1 VTAALSCSA
10 VLDIFAQGREYQRNR
25 GGGGAMVTP
34 DFIEK
39 LKQVLQT
46 SGVPQADVSYVVASW
61 WTQDQVPEIQNEDQ
75 YQEYLRR
82 WHALN
87 ASAGA
92 SEPPNFT
99 RSREGMYL
107 DSLGARLIDWEE
119 KAAAAHVNKK
129 KERQ

>member
-1 VTAALSCSA
+1 LRKVASISG
-10 VLDIFAQGREYQRNR
+10 IE
-25 GGGGAMVTP
+25 GGGAMVTS

-75 YQEYLRR
+75 YQECLRR

-87 ASAGA
+87 AAADA

-119 KAAAAHVNKK
+119 KAAAAHANKK

>member
-1 VTAALSCSA
+1 
-10 VLDIFAQGREYQRNR
+10 
-25 GGGGAMVTP
+25 MVTP
-34 DFIEK
+34 GFIEK
-39 LKQVLQT
+39 LKHVLQT

-61 WTQDQVPEIQNEDQ
+61 WTQHQVHEIQNEDQ

-87 ASAGA
+87 ATADA
-92 SEPPNFT
+92 SEPPKFT

-119 KAAAAHVNKK
+119 KAAAAHANKTALLGALPR
-129 KERQ
+129 RQP

>member
-1 VTAALSCSA
+1 
-10 VLDIFAQGREYQRNR
+10 
-25 GGGGAMVTP
+25 MVTP

-82 WHALN
+82 LAHTKC
-87 ASAGA
+87 G
-92 SEPPNFT
+92 P
-99 RSREGMYL
+99 RRD

-119 KAAAAHVNKK
+119 KAAAAHANKK

>member
-1 VTAALSCSA
+1 VTAALSSSA
-10 VLDIFAQGREYQRNR
+10 VLDIFAQGREYQWDR
-25 GGGGAMVTP
+25 GGAAMVTP
-34 DFIEK
+34 GFIEK
-39 LKQVLQT
+39 LKHVLQT
-46 SGVPQADVSYVVASW
+46 SGVPQADVSYVVASC

-75 YQEYLRR
+75 YQEYLRC

-87 ASAGA
+87 EAADV

-119 KAAAAHVNKK
+119 MAAAAHANKK
-129 KERQ
+129 KEKQ

>member
-1 VTAALSCSA
+1 
-10 VLDIFAQGREYQRNR
+10 
-25 GGGGAMVTP
+25 MVRP

-39 LKQVLQT
+39 LKHVLQT

-87 ASAGA
+87 AAA
-92 SEPPNFT
+92 DVSEPPNFT

-119 KAAAAHVNKK
+119 KAAAAHANKTALLGALPR
-129 KERQ
+129 RQP

>member
-1 VTAALSCSA
+1 MA
-10 VLDIFAQGREYQRNR
+10 
-25 GGGGAMVTP
+25 TP

-61 WTQDQVPEIQNEDQ
+61 WTQDQVPQIQNEDQ

-87 ASAGA
+87 AAVGA
-92 SEPPNFT
+92 KPPNFT
-99 RSREGMYL
+99 RSRGMYL

-119 KAAAAHVNKK
+119 KAAAAHANKK